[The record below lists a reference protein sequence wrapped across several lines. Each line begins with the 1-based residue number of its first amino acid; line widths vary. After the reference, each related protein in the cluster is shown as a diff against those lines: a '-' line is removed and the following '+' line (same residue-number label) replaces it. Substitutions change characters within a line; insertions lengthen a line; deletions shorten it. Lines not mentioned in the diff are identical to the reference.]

1 MFKIGDVVVYKN
13 STICQ
18 ITGTEKIKLGKENK
32 DYFIL
37 NYYYRDVPTRIML
50 PVDNCSQIRNVM
62 SKEQALSLIELMPK
76 SKNIWVNDNKI
87 RKERFSKIIEN
98 NNKEEMCS
106 LLHTLYF
113 KKMELENNRKSLNMT
128 DKGFFESTEEIIFGE
143 LAASLGIG
151 INEVLPYID
160 NYLNKKD

>member
-13 STICQ
+13 SSICQ
-18 ITGTEKIKLGKENK
+18 ITWIEKIKLGKEDK

-37 NYYYRDVPTRIML
+37 NYYYHNVPTRIML
-50 PVDNCSQIRNVM
+50 PVDNCNQIRNVM

-76 SKNIWVNDNKI
+76 SKNIWVNDNKV
-87 RKERFSKIIEN
+87 RKEKFSKIIEN

-113 KKMELENNRKSLNMT
+113 KKMELENNKKSLNMT

-143 LAASLGIG
+143 LAASLGIE
-151 INEVLPYID
+151 INEVLKYID
-160 NYLNKKD
+160 NYLNKKG